1 MSRTAPEPDPLD
13 RELRQAFRRA
23 DLPAAPLA
31 LRAEIDALP
40 SSPRTVPG
48 IALRGRFG
56 PWPCSS
62 ALLAL
67 VATAAVIAVVA
78 AGLPVFLG
86 RPSVGHESPSPSAT
100 IPATSSP
107 TILPTL
113 APTYGPPGKFVPTGS
128 MTVGRDNAM
137 ATLLQDGRVLIAGG
151 DAYDLVSKGEPP
163 DGSRTAELYD
173 PTTGSFNRTG
183 SMLEPRGYG
192 SATLLRDGRV
202 LISGGISNGVA
213 YASAELY
220 DPATGTFSQTGS
232 MAAGRHFDSATLL
245 DDGRVLIAG
254 GEIGSSSDGSATAEL
269 YDPATGR
276 FSPTGSMTEA
286 RLFQTATLLRDGHVL
301 IAGGGIGVSS
311 AELYDPTTGTFSA
324 TGSMTITEAL
334 TATLLAD
341 GRVLV
346 VGVATDDGNIGH
358 NEAQL
363 YDPATGTFSQTGAMI
378 ESCNCFDGGTA
389 APLLADGR
397 VLVPDL
403 SFDGSTPIGSAELY
417 DPVTGTFARTGP
429 MGSYRAGFTDTLLA
443 DGRVLFAGDQGPTSA
458 PPAPTLSPQQ
468 IVEVNADR
476 SSAELYVP

>member
-1 MSRTAPEPDPLD
+1 
-13 RELRQAFRRA
+13 
-23 DLPAAPLA
+23 
-31 LRAEIDALP
+31 
-40 SSPRTVPG
+40 
-48 IALRGRFG
+48 
-56 PWPCSS
+56 
-62 ALLAL
+62 
-67 VATAAVIAVVA
+67 
-78 AGLPVFLG
+78 
-86 RPSVGHESPSPSAT
+86 
-100 IPATSSP
+100 
-107 TILPTL
+107 
-113 APTYGPPGKFVPTGS
+113 

-220 DPATGTFSQTGS
+220 DPATGSFSQTGS

-245 DDGRVLIAG
+245 DDGGVLIAG

-286 RLFQTATLLRDGHVL
+286 RLFQTATLLRDGRVL

-324 TGSMTITEAL
+324 TGSMTITEAF

-346 VGVATDDGNIGH
+346 VGVATDAGNIGH

-403 SFDGSTPIGSAELY
+403 SFDGGTPIGSAELY
-417 DPVTGTFARTGP
+417 DPVTGTFGRTGP

-443 DGRVLFAGDQGPTSA
+443 DGRVLFAGDQGQLQA
-458 PPAPTLSPQQ
+458 DPPLSTFTPQQ
-468 IVEVNADR
+468 IVTNNADR